1 MSRIF
6 VYGSLRGPGVN
17 HHYLLSSRFIA
28 KAYAKGALY
37 RINGFSYPALLEGEA
52 WITGELYEVDAQTE
66 KQLDELEGYTAEEHP
81 DNLYHKRLTDIVDEN
96 LNPLGKAYVY
106 VFNADAV
113 RAKHL
118 TYEPILENDYFPQ

>member
-66 KQLDELEGYTAEEHP
+66 KQLDELEGYIAIDHP
-81 DNLYHKRLTDIVDEN
+81 DNLYHKKQMDIVDERFES
-96 LNPLGKAYVY
+96 LGKAFVY
-106 VFNADAV
+106 IFNADAPQA
-113 RAKHL
+113 RHL
-118 TYEPILENDYFPQ
+118 VYERIVENDYFPQ

>member
-37 RINGFSYPALLEGEA
+37 RINGYSYPALLEGEA

-66 KQLDELEGYTAEEHP
+66 KQLDELGTIR
-81 DNLYHKRLTDIVDEN
+81 DNEN
-96 LNPLGKAYVY
+96 EVGACVH
-106 VFNADAV
+106 V
-113 RAKHL
+113 RAFPECVHVRG
-118 TYEPILENDYFPQ
+118 ILGG